1 MTAKDLIF
9 EIASEM
15 NQKPENFQKF
25 VDILDENF
33 LITQQALCDLQN
45 EDWKELRLP
54 LGISSQMKKKLKYLS
69 EVKAN
74 QEEQSSTNLDES
86 TGKEV
91 QAKVIEMVSTYTQ
104 TDLPFEFESNSVKE

>member
-1 MTAKDLIF
+1 MSAKDLIF

-33 LITQQALCDLQN
+33 LMTQQALVDLEN

-54 LGISSQMKKKLKYLS
+54 LGLSSQMKKKIKLS
-69 EVKAN
+69 QETKENTDPQSKKDVNESSHKIKQNRKA
-74 QEEQSSTNLDES
+74 
-86 TGKEV
+86 
-91 QAKVIEMVSTYTQ
+91 
-104 TDLPFEFESNSVKE
+104 

>member
-1 MTAKDLIF
+1 MSAKDLIF

-33 LITQQALCDLQN
+33 LMTQQALVDLEN

-54 LGISSQMKKKLKYLS
+54 LGLSSQMKKKLKLS
-69 EVKAN
+69 QETKENTDPQSKKDVNESSHKIKQNRKA
-74 QEEQSSTNLDES
+74 
-86 TGKEV
+86 
-91 QAKVIEMVSTYTQ
+91 
-104 TDLPFEFESNSVKE
+104 